1 MANRVVRGEFNASE
15 SMAAR
20 SLMAELVF
28 VKLLLVVDDYGR
40 CDARPRLLLSQLWP
54 MREEVNTSDLAIW
67 VDELASGDDPPL
79 VIYEVEGRKFIELVN
94 YEQHRGNSKRSSVSR
109 FPHPPAESQPVRPLI
124 PPDPPDPPDP
134 RLEGSGEEGEGS
146 VAIAPSPPPEVPKLP
161 PKTLEAMI
169 AVKPDG
175 VVYSP
180 EEIYAWFAWVIPKMR
195 LAGKTDLVAT
205 ARNWWPR
212 VRPGEVAQGRE
223 WAGLV
228 KARVR
233 AAEIR
238 DEIAEREKTT
248 PSQFTFD
255 DIEKAANALG

>member
-40 CDARPRLLLSQLWP
+40 CDARPRLLLSQLFP
-54 MREEVNTSDLAIW
+54 MREEVNASDLAIW

-94 YEQHRGNSKRSSVSR
+94 YETHRGNSKRASVSR
-109 FPHPPAESQPVRPLI
+109 FPHPNAESQPVRPLI
-124 PPDPPDPPDP
+124 PPDPPDPH
-134 RLEGSGEEGEGS
+134 LEGIGVEGEGS
-146 VAIAPSPPPEVPKLP
+146 VAKAPVPPPEVPKLP

-180 EEIYAWFAWVIPKMR
+180 EDIYAWFGWIIPKMR
-195 LAGKTDLVAT
+195 LAGKKDFVAS

-212 VRPGEVAQGRE
+212 VRPGDVAESRE

-228 KARVR
+228 KAREG
-233 AAEIR
+233 AAQIR
-238 DEIAEREKTT
+238 SEIAARDQAQK
-248 PSQFTFD
+248 QFTLD
-255 DIEKAANALG
+255 DIAKASDALG

>member
-54 MREEVNTSDLAIW
+54 MREEVSTSDLAIW

-94 YEQHRGNSKRSSVSR
+94 YETHRGKSKRAQVSR
-109 FPHPPAESQPVRPLI
+109 FPHPPPESQPVRPLI
-124 PPDPPDPPDP
+124 PPDPQDPP
-134 RLEGSGEEGEGS
+134 LEGSGGEVEGS
-146 VAIAPSPPPEVPKLP
+146 VAVAPPPPPEVPKLP

-180 EEIYAWFAWVIPKMR
+180 EDIYAWFAWVIPKMR
-195 LAGKTDLVAT
+195 LAGKTDFVAC

-212 VRPGEVAQGRE
+212 VRPGEVAEGRE
-223 WAGLV
+223 WLCLV
-228 KARVR
+228 KSRVR

-238 DEIAEREKTT
+238 NEIAEREKIA
-248 PSQFTFD
+248 PSQFTPD
-255 DIEKAANALG
+255 QVEAALNAL